1 MVILKNGLS
10 KQKGRPGRPQAQEPR
25 NERIVLRV
33 TDNELTLIKA
43 RALAEGKTISRY
55 LREVALRGGSVDLS
69 VLVRLNRILA
79 PIGSNVNQAVKALN
93 SWGYPD
99 ELFEQ
104 WETLRIAIK
113 EIQGAVSELQGRLK

>member
-93 SWGYPD
+93 SWRYPD